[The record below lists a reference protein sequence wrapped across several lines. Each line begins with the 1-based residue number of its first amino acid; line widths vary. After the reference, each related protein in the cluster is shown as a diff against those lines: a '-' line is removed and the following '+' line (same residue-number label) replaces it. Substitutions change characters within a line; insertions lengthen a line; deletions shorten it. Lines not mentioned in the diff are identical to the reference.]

1 MIAYELAIYVG
12 LLLGSF
18 SSGYVY
24 EATDAYMVFS
34 ISAISIFVALFL
46 MIVIL
51 PESLP
56 IESRTSTSST
66 TQRGLVSFLKDLW
79 NTCQKP
85 REHNNRSIVLI
96 IMVVLLLT
104 AFVSGTVKIN
114 KNSLIFII

>member
-24 EATDAYMVFS
+24 EATNAYIVFS
-34 ISAISIFVALFL
+34 ISAVSIFVALFL
-46 MIVIL
+46 MMALL

-56 IESRTSTSST
+56 SENRTSPTSST
-66 TQRGLVSFLKDLW
+66 QGGLVSLLKDLW
-79 NTCQKP
+79 STCQKP
-85 REHNNRSIVLI
+85 REHNNRFIVLI

-104 AFVSGTVKIN
+104 AFVSGKVKID
-114 KNSLIFII
+114 